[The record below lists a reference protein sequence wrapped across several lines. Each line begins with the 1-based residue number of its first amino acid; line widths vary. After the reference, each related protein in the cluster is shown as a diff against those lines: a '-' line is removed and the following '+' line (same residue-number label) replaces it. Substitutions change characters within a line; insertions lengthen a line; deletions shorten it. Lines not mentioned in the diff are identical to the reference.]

1 MGFFDDTDTAD
12 AGVDKYGRYQFDVDG
27 KGVRPYTRATTIAR
41 VLEDEYHL
49 TQWKLRTVA
58 HGIGLR
64 EDLAQR
70 AAVTPVSD
78 KRNYK
83 EILTEADSA
92 ASSAFKR
99 NVGTAFHQF
108 RAMVADP
115 EYDQSTAPAKLRTA
129 YANYESELARL
140 GIEDLLHLRETA
152 LADVRTGVAGTTDG
166 FAKLADG
173 RIVIL
178 DTKTG
183 GVDYPHSFAIQL
195 AIYANATHMFV
206 RDQGEMRWVPMTQVE
221 KLYGLVAHVDVETGS
236 VDIYSIDLLAGAQ
249 AYTQALYVRNW
260 RKRKDLLLP
269 FHGASIP
276 QDSVSAP
283 TPAVAVFDTVNP
295 LQEVGGAGVPSEP
308 VTAPVD
314 PLTDAP
320 PSNVVPMVRPVATDE
335 DEARAKAAI
344 TPAPTGGSELVDALQ
359 ARYKTKAELQTAAKS
374 MGIADV
380 ARTRKNLAVDMVTH
394 DNWPEHAERLLAD
407 PEPQP
412 NSVAHAQAALDRRKT
427 VGGAG
432 EVVAQT
438 GVVTDDVGTIGA
450 NPFADDVPEPEP
462 EAVQETAEE
471 TLIRKVSSA
480 TSTQDLKDLWDEAN
494 AVGVG
499 WTARLAATAD
509 IVLKNINKGE

>member
-1 MGFFDDTDTAD
+1 MGFFDDADTAD
-12 AGVDKYGRYQFDVDG
+12 AGVDRYGRYQFDVDG
-27 KGVRPYTRATTIAR
+27 KGVKPYTRATTIAR

-115 EYDQSTAPAKLRTA
+115 NYDQSTAPEKLRTA

-140 GIEDLLHLRETA
+140 GVEDLIHLRETA

-166 FAKLADG
+166 FARLADG

-206 RDQGEMRWVPMTQVE
+206 MDHGEMRWVPMAQVE
-221 KLYGLVAHVDVETGS
+221 KLNGLVVHVDVETGA
-236 VDIYSIDLLAGAQ
+236 VDVYSIDLLAGAQ

-260 RKRKDLLLP
+260 RKRKDLILP
-269 FHGASIP
+269 FHGASIQ

-283 TPAVAVFDTVNP
+283 APAANP
-295 LQEVGGAGVPSEP
+295 LPDVGGAGVPSEP
-308 VTAPVD
+308 AVAPTD
-314 PLTDAP
+314 PLPSNLVPVTVNGAP
-320 PSNVVPMVRPVATDE
+320 EGFNDNSVTLLQEQQMSNVVPLVQPNAVIT
-335 DEARAKAAI
+335 AKSSDFA
-344 TPAPTGGSELVDALQ
+344 DALQ
-359 ARYKTKAELQTAAKS
+359 VRYKTKAELQTAAKS
-374 MGIADV
+374 MGITDV

-412 NSVAHAQAALDRRKT
+412 NSVEHAQAALDRRK
-427 VGGAG
+427 AA
-432 EVVAQT
+432 EAP
-438 GVVTDDVGTIGA
+438 DASA
-450 NPFADDVPEPEP
+450 NPFADDVPDPEP